1 MSEQL
6 VLPRPSEQ
14 LLTQEKSLALVQ
26 IFINASLACIAHT
39 RELIPWTSPC
49 FRVRY
54 IDQINAVIDA
64 DEVDLYRAFS
74 ALEGESTD
82 CGQEIRF
89 LIRGGHTR
97 ADQMLEMLEDGI
109 FEALQRSYLDT
120 LQVFIT
126 KAADPRD
133 VLETYSFAF
142 KYVDGRLNSI
152 LLAPTSRSLVLENFQ
167 KSFKSVIRA
176 LLRSLKDL
184 PRLPAHRRLGMSL
197 VYNDDC
203 PPKYQP
209 PGFVDQQD
217 FPHEAGDKICNT
229 LWDDGWSMVGKLET
243 GHHQV
248 AVGVRSLHSEKTTS
262 FVDPHDTAMSKQLQ
276 AMQKTSS
283 QPITNLTSTLRDSG
297 SRRKRANN
305 VLIPAKRLKV
315 AHGQEVQE
323 DGVQKQVN
331 SNQPAEETEDPKHP
345 SATGIVQQASI
356 VSSNASVNPSQR
368 SAVEHPRRLVA
379 SKLAQILIHCYAIQ
393 RGVTGTSPVFD
404 ENLLAGGM
412 IKRRLRSSRV
422 KCECGGRHR
431 SKDMLFCE
439 VCNSW
444 QHRECYGLDVDTSES
459 SLLGDRFCYT
469 CLLLPETQVGCY
481 LPSYIVL
488 MRTAVLRFIDV
499 EQQGI
504 LLHKDGFHRMLDP
517 CNFAE
522 RTLDKALADLVEE
535 HILLPRDKQSWQ
547 LQALSKDG
555 IQGVQE
561 KFLDPLAYIEHLYEN
576 DVDETLPLQRTTLL
590 ADELKRFAQGCDFTA
605 AEGCHEFITYDDF
618 DQKVSRWGYYE
629 DTSVL
634 KGDRCLTG
642 PSPAAPVLRRKIS
655 ISRAL
660 IDIDRS
666 APDESSGIE
675 EFSQPIGDIGYS
687 SDFASTSTATAD

>member
-422 KCECGGRHR
+422 K
-431 SKDMLFCE
+431 
-439 VCNSW
+439 
-444 QHRECYGLDVDTSES
+444 Y
-459 SLLGDRFCYT
+459 
-469 CLLLPETQVGCY
+469 
-481 LPSYIVL
+481 
-488 MRTAVLRFIDV
+488 V

>member
-126 KAADPRD
+126 KAADPRA

-422 KCECGGRHR
+422 K
-431 SKDMLFCE
+431 
-439 VCNSW
+439 
-444 QHRECYGLDVDTSES
+444 Y
-459 SLLGDRFCYT
+459 
-469 CLLLPETQVGCY
+469 
-481 LPSYIVL
+481 
-488 MRTAVLRFIDV
+488 V

-590 ADELKRFAQGCDFTA
+590 ADELKRFAQGCDLTA

>member
-126 KAADPRD
+126 KAADPRA

-176 LLRSLKDL
+176 LLRSLQDL

-422 KCECGGRHR
+422 K
-431 SKDMLFCE
+431 
-439 VCNSW
+439 
-444 QHRECYGLDVDTSES
+444 Y
-459 SLLGDRFCYT
+459 
-469 CLLLPETQVGCY
+469 
-481 LPSYIVL
+481 
-488 MRTAVLRFIDV
+488 V